1 MIKNFG
7 VKNFASI
14 GEGIE
19 VSFEFDGNTPV
30 SVSHGQNVGTVL
42 GIKGANG
49 SGKTNILKAIS
60 FLFSFV
66 SKRIAPLDDASD
78 EKDET
83 SLPFDSFFHNADP
96 SEFYVEFIC
105 DKTEYYYEV
114 ALKPSGILSESLIR
128 NIGSK
133 SESLIFSR
141 ENEEIIDC
149 DDGLQEFKK
158 IKLRSDQSIIS
169 LPNDYNFHTSTFELE
184 LVSDYFKKA
193 IFNVGQG
200 GMRYDGYNG
209 PTERVRSKFY
219 YENKE
224 AFNFVK
230 TIIKSCDDG
239 ISDIKI
245 KRQKSEKGTYVY
257 FPEYLHK
264 YKGSE
269 YTLAQHDEAMGTK
282 VLFSSLYKYWLI
294 LASGGLLI
302 VDEFDIHLHSMIL
315 PEILE
320 LFTNKNINKNNA
332 QLIFTAH
339 NTEIIDS
346 LGRYR
351 TILVNKEDNETY
363 CFRLDEVNVLR
374 NDRAITP
381 VYLKG
386 KIGGVPKL
394 KKADLLRALE
404 G

>member
-19 VSFEFDGNTPV
+19 VSFEFDGNTPENV
-30 SVSHGQNVGTVL
+30 SNGQNIGTVL

-66 SKRIAPLDDASD
+66 SKRIAPLDEDGELKGD
-78 EKDET
+78 VN
-83 SLPFDSFFHNADP
+83 LPLDSFFHNTDP
-96 SEFYVEFIC
+96 SEFYLEFVC
-105 DKTEYYYEV
+105 DETKYHYEV
-114 ALKPSGILSESLIR
+114 TLKSDGILTESLIR
-128 NIGSK
+128 NVGGK
-133 SESLIFSR
+133 TEFLVFHR
-141 ENEEIIDC
+141 ENEEILEC
-149 DDGLQEFKK
+149 EDGLQELKT
-158 IKLRSDQSIIS
+158 IKLRADQSIIS
-169 LPNDYNFHTSTFELE
+169 LPNDYKFHTSTFELE
-184 LVSDYFKKA
+184 LINEYFKKF

-209 PTERVRSKFY
+209 PTERVRSQFY
-219 YENKE
+219 FENKD

-230 TIIKSCDDG
+230 KIIKSCDDG
-239 ISDIKI
+239 IDDIQI
-245 KRQKSEKGTYVY
+245 KRQKGENGGFVY
-257 FPEYLHK
+257 FPEYIHK
-264 YKGSE
+264 YKGKE
-269 YTLAQHDEAMGTK
+269 HKLAQHDEAMGTK
-282 VLFSSLYKYWLI
+282 VLFSSLYKYWLT
-294 LASGGLLI
+294 LTHGGLLI

-315 PEILE
+315 PEILG
-320 LFTNKNINKNNA
+320 LFTNTKINKKSA

-363 CFRLDEVNVLR
+363 CFRLDKVSVLR

-394 KKADLLRALE
+394 KKANILRALE